1 METKIRKKTETTRVK
16 DEKLK
21 KMGVMGMLGEPGGL
35 GVPGRLGLMQF
46 IMHNS

>member
-21 KMGVMGMLGEPGGL
+21 KMGVMGMLGEPGEPGGL
-35 GVPGRLGLMQF
+35 RLMQF